1 MAAYQIIRSFY
12 SVHVL
17 PILVYITVFFVKAVI
32 KLNRT
37 IRPGRELNF
46 FKSQKKFFLPLNENS
61 LGVFIEEI
69 GLTAEW
75 NKPVYEEILNSPEYI
90 LGEFDQDG
98 YVFSDLE
105 LIHVISTIDREHFL
119 PRKRFKIFLVSVYG
133 RLGVKKEYTGSSV
146 AFTNELKIYARLSG
160 KKINIPAILDVNFDR
175 FSITFSYIK
184 GPTLRERLHDIG
196 AVISDHDVEKNP
208 ELSKFPD
215 ENRWLIQTD
224 NKYESLYSI
233 IDPQFVENLFDEVQ
247 KIHNCDIYINDV
259 KYGNIIIE
267 AQSNKP
273 FLIDF
278 EESRDLTGFGR
289 FVKKILKDHE
299 NDSFNTILFTQ
310 KTV

>member
-1 MAAYQIIRSFY
+1 MATLQIIQSFY

-17 PILVYITVFFVKAVI
+17 PILVSVTVFFVKAVI

-37 IRPGRELNF
+37 IRPDRDLKF
-46 FKSQKKFFLPLNENS
+46 FKSRKKNFFPPNENS

-75 NKPVYEEILNSPEYI
+75 NSPVYEEILNSPEYL
-90 LGEFDQDG
+90 LGEYDQDC
-98 YVFSDLE
+98 YILSDLE
-105 LIHVISTIDREHFL
+105 PIHLGSTIDRDHFI

-133 RLGVKKEYTGSSV
+133 RLGVKKVYSGDPV
-146 AFTNELKIYARLSG
+146 AFANELKIYARLSG

-175 FSITFSYIK
+175 FSITFSYIR

-196 AVISDHDVEKNP
+196 AVISDHDIEKNP
-208 ELSKFPD
+208 ELSKLPH
-215 ENRWLIQTD
+215 ENRWLIQTE

-233 IDPQFVENLFDEVQ
+233 IDLQFVENLFDEIK
-247 KIHNCDIYINDV
+247 KIHDSDIYINDV

-278 EESRDLTGFGR
+278 EESRDLRGFGR

-299 NDSFNTILFTQ
+299 TDLFNSIFFTK
-310 KTV
+310 KTN

>member
-1 MAAYQIIRSFY
+1 MAAYKIIRSFY

-37 IRPGRELNF
+37 IWPGRELTI
-46 FKSQKKFFLPLNENS
+46 FKSRKKNFLPPNDNS

-69 GLTAEW
+69 GLTADW
-75 NKPVYEEILNSPEYI
+75 NKPVYEEIRNSPEYI

-98 YVFSDLE
+98 YVLSSLE
-105 LIHVISTIDREHFL
+105 PIHVISTIDREHFL

-133 RLGVKKEYTGSSV
+133 RLGVKKVYTGDPVS
-146 AFTNELKIYARLSG
+146 FTNELKIYGRLSG
-160 KKINIPAILDVNFDR
+160 KKINIPTVLDVNFEL
-175 FSITFSYIK
+175 FSITFSYVR
-184 GPTLRERLHDIG
+184 GLTLRERLHDIG

-233 IDPQFVENLFDEVQ
+233 IDPQFVENLFDEIK
-247 KIHNCDIYINDV
+247 KIHDSDIYINDV

-299 NDSFNTILFTQ
+299 NELFNSLFFTPKTI
-310 KTV
+310 